1 MGQFWD
7 SATRQAGRE
16 FGARHYRWFA
26 GARVARVIGPPLLV
40 VAVLAGFVA
49 AAVAGYRAVDPN
61 WSAISSNTLGWL
73 AHAIAAVG
81 SAVLWIAVAAAALA
95 VAAAVVLWVRRHW
108 WSFSLNRPMWMR
120 RY

>member
-40 VAVLAGFVA
+40 VSVLAGFVA
-49 AAVAGYRAVDPN
+49 AAVAGYQAVNPD
-61 WSAISSNTLGWL
+61 WSAISSNTLTWL
-73 AHAIAAVG
+73 AGAAAAVG
-81 SAVLWIAVAAAALA
+81 SAVLWIAIAAAGLA
-95 VAAAVVLWVRRHW
+95 VVSVLILWVRRHW
-108 WSFSLNRPMWMR
+108 WSLSLNRPMWMR